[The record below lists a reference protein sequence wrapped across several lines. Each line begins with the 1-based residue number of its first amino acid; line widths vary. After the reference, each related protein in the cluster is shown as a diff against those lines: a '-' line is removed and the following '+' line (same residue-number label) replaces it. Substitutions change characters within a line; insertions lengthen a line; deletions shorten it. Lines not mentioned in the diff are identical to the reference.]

1 MQQKESRIYVG
12 SGVSQTP
19 NKFLNRK
26 EFIIMYEEQIIKCLK
41 NLGKQ
46 VWSLQQLM
54 ANLDRDVRNMRVSGN
69 TVVKTLPFG
78 VKDISSVQ
86 LVDAYTRG
94 LNMEQLIAL
103 GNQKYTAEQI
113 YNKLRRAGVAD

>member
-1 MQQKESRIYVG
+1 
-12 SGVSQTP
+12 
-19 NKFLNRK
+19 
-26 EFIIMYEEQIIKCLK
+26 MYEEQIIKCLK

-46 VWSLQQLM
+46 IWSLQQLM

-69 TVVKTLPFG
+69 TIVKTMPFG

-94 LNMEQLIAL
+94 LNKEPQIAL
-103 GNQKYTAEQI
+103 GNVY
-113 YNKLRRAGVAD
+113 

>member
-1 MQQKESRIYVG
+1 
-12 SGVSQTP
+12 
-19 NKFLNRK
+19 
-26 EFIIMYEEQIIKCLK
+26 MYEEQIIKCLK

-69 TVVKTLPFG
+69 TIVKTMPFG

-103 GNQKYTAEQI
+103 GNGKYTAEQI
-113 YNKLRRAGVAD
+113 YNQLKSAGVAD

>member
-1 MQQKESRIYVG
+1 
-12 SGVSQTP
+12 
-19 NKFLNRK
+19 
-26 EFIIMYEEQIIKCLK
+26 MYEEQIIKCQK

-46 VWSLQQLM
+46 IWSLQQLM

-69 TVVKTLPFG
+69 TIVKTMPFG

-103 GNQKYTAEQI
+103 GNGQYTAEQI
-113 YNKLRRAGVAD
+113 YNKLKRAGVAD

>member
-1 MQQKESRIYVG
+1 
-12 SGVSQTP
+12 
-19 NKFLNRK
+19 
-26 EFIIMYEEQIIKCLK
+26 MYEQEIIKCLK

-46 VWSLQQLM
+46 IWSMQQIVS
-54 ANLDRDVRNMRVSGN
+54 NLDRDVRNMRVSGN
-69 TVVKTLPFG
+69 TVVKTMPFG
-78 VKDISSVQ
+78 IKDISSVQ

-113 YNKLRRAGVAD
+113 YNKLKRAGVVD

>member
-1 MQQKESRIYVG
+1 
-12 SGVSQTP
+12 
-19 NKFLNRK
+19 
-26 EFIIMYEEQIIKCLK
+26 MYEEQIIKCLK

-94 LNMEQLIAL
+94 LNLEQLVAL
-103 GNQKYTAEQI
+103 GNGKYTQEQI
-113 YNKLRRAGVAD
+113 YNKLKRAGVVD

>member
-1 MQQKESRIYVG
+1 
-12 SGVSQTP
+12 
-19 NKFLNRK
+19 
-26 EFIIMYEEQIIKCLK
+26 MYEQEVIKCLK
-41 NLGKQ
+41 NLGRQ
-46 VWSLQQLM
+46 IYSVQQLM

-69 TVVKTLPFG
+69 TVVKTMPFG

-113 YNKLRRAGVAD
+113 YNKLKRAGVVD

>member
-1 MQQKESRIYVG
+1 
-12 SGVSQTP
+12 
-19 NKFLNRK
+19 
-26 EFIIMYEEQIIKCLK
+26 MYEEQIIKCLK

-46 VWSLQQLM
+46 IWSLQQLM

-69 TVVKTLPFG
+69 TIVKTMPFG

-103 GNQKYTAEQI
+103 GNGKYTAEQI
-113 YNKLRRAGVAD
+113 YNKLNSHVLHT

>member
-1 MQQKESRIYVG
+1 
-12 SGVSQTP
+12 
-19 NKFLNRK
+19 
-26 EFIIMYEEQIIKCLK
+26 MYEEQIIKCLK

-46 VWSLQQLM
+46 IWSLQQLM

-69 TVVKTLPFG
+69 TIVKTMPFG

-86 LVDAYTRG
+86 LADAYTRG

-103 GNQKYTAEQI
+103 GNGKYTAEQI
-113 YNKLRRAGVAD
+113 YNKLKRAGVAD

>member
-1 MQQKESRIYVG
+1 MQ
-12 SGVSQTP
+12 
-19 NKFLNRK
+19 
-26 EFIIMYEEQIIKCLK
+26 EEQIVKCLK

-46 VWSLQQLM
+46 IWSIQQ
-54 ANLDRDVRNMRVSGN
+54 AVATLDRDVRNMKISGN
-69 TVVKTLPFG
+69 TITKVMPFG

-103 GNQKYTAEQI
+103 GNHKYTAEQI
-113 YNKLRRAGVAD
+113 YNKLKRAGVVD